1 MFTRA
6 SFSEIQTKSFN
17 QNIKPSEFFDY
28 IQQKNHDKIKEYF
41 SNPDYKVWLLKDE
54 NGYTMLHKSVFNN
67 DIETTEIIIK
77 EAKRRLGMGKGDA
90 LAKFIN
96 DKNNDG
102 LTALHFAANKGNIPL
117 LKLLIDN
124 GANVDAVTNLG
135 KNVMHMAAEGNQPS
149 MLIYLI
155 TEEHQSSQSVDESGS
170 TPLHW
175 ACYAGAEEAV
185 NFLLNLNVDINEQDK
200 EKLTPLHL
208 ATNEGRE
215 NIVLKLLQ
223 KNADKNIPNNK
234 GELPI
239 DLARK
244 KNHKRIEQILGED
257 DFNPLCS
264 LELPKYYI
272 QPKDIYKKIIILMI
286 VIPEVVIYFFI
297 LPYLYGY
304 HQSLINVPAFIFT
317 LLFYFIFI
325 GVDPGYR
332 KNTEMEEK
340 ANGKYPLILKVND
353 GVDVRNY
360 CPKCFV
366 QKSYNITHC
375 FICDKCV
382 VDMSHHCFWINK
394 CIARK
399 NRGLYITFI
408 VFALIYA
415 NHALF
420 ICLELLWDD
429 VNLPYDHK
437 LIHLYLFEKYKGFRV
452 LGASVAGVFSLIVGL
467 PLWFLIL
474 IESLKACGL
483 FGKKKNTI
491 ENQLQEI
498 ILNTNEKNPD
508 TLMTSTMV
516 ELQEEKKE
524 FLIDEEEDNE
534 KDLLLNGDDNN
545 ININTVAINDEEP
558 EKTTLNSNILEDKKE
573 NNEVNVDEDNK
584 IQLIENVED
593 KNDEEEVKEEEQ
605 HEEINNNQEIEDN
618 QNQEEA
624 KEEPQQEV
632 NKEPQ
637 QEVNEEPQQEVNEEP
652 QQEGNEEPQ
661 QGVNE
666 EPQQEVNEKPQ
677 QEVNEEEQPQ
687 ENNAEE
693 QNNEEEK
700 KEEVNE
706 EPQNKENNEE
716 QKQEEEE
723 GDDGS

>member
-17 QNIKPSEFFDY
+17 QNIKTSEFFDY
-28 IQQKNHDKIKEYF
+28 IQQKNHDKIQEYF
-41 SNPDYKVWLLKDE
+41 SNPDFKVWLLKDE

-149 MLIYLI
+149 MIIYLI
-155 TEEHQSSQSVDESGS
+155 TEEHQSSQCVDESGS

-244 KNHKRIEQILGED
+244 KNHKRIEQILGEE

-286 VIPEVVIYFFI
+286 VVPEVVIYFFI

-304 HQSLINVPAFIFT
+304 YQSFINVPAFIFT

-325 GVDPGYR
+325 GVDPGYQ
-332 KNTEMEEK
+332 KNTEMEQK
-340 ANGKYPLILKVND
+340 AKGKYPLILKVND

-382 VDMSHHCFWINK
+382 IDMSHHCFWINK

-408 VFALIYA
+408 IFALIYA
-415 NHALF
+415 NHALY

-437 LIHLYLFEKYKGFRV
+437 LIHLYIFDKHKGFRV
-452 LGASVAGVFSLIVGL
+452 LGASIAGVFSLIVGL

-474 IESLKACGL
+474 IEAFKACGK
-483 FGKKKNTI
+483 FGKKKNTV
-491 ENQLQEI
+491 ESQLQEI

-508 TLMTSTMV
+508 TLMSSTMV

-524 FLIDEEEDNE
+524 FLIDENEDNE
-534 KDLLLNGDDNN
+534 KELLLNVDDNN
-545 ININTVAINDEEP
+545 NAGAINDVEP
-558 EKTTLNSNILEDKKE
+558 EKTTINSNILEDKKE
-573 NNEVNVDEDNK
+573 NNEINIDEDNK

-593 KNDEEEVKEEEQ
+593 KNDEEEVKEEKQ

-618 QNQEEA
+618 QNQQEIN
-624 KEEPQQEV
+624 EEPQQEA
-632 NKEPQ
+632 KEEPQ

-652 QQEGNEEPQ
+652 QQEAKEEPQ
-661 QGVNE
+661 QDGNV
-666 EPQQEVNEKPQ
+666 EPQQ
-677 QEVNEEEQPQ
+677 
-687 ENNAEE
+687 
-693 QNNEEEK
+693 
-700 KEEVNE
+700 
-706 EPQNKENNEE
+706 
-716 QKQEEEE
+716 
-723 GDDGS
+723 DGN